1 MPAFPRSR
9 VVAAA
14 AAVAVCAGVALA
26 PTQAKAWWRGGVF
39 IGLPP
44 VFVAPPYYY
53 PPVYAPPPVVYAPPP
68 VVYDPSAVAAQ
79 SAPVASAGSC
89 AAGAYVCPLD
99 QPLNPG
105 TPCSCPA
112 NRGRVSGYAR

>member
-1 MPAFPRSR
+1 
-9 VVAAA
+9 
-14 AAVAVCAGVALA
+14 VALA

-68 VVYDPSAVAAQ
+68 VQYTPAPQ
-79 SAPVASAGSC
+79 SALRCYAG
-89 AAGAYVCPLD
+89 GYVCPLQYA
-99 QPLNPG
+99 QPPG
-105 TPCSCPA
+105 AACSCYGNGGQPVP
-112 NRGRVSGYAR
+112 GRVGG